1 MNAHLQRKT
10 RLRREWLSTVAIA
23 IGLLAALVFGD
34 FARPM
39 GNVLYDHYMR
49 LFDFPASEDIIVV
62 AIDDRSLTE
71 LGGWP
76 LQRSQYTKLLKSLD
90 DDRFRPKAIG
100 FDLLFIDP
108 TADDA
113 ELAQQMLRQKTVI
126 PLEFKLPEKAGQN
139 LRPHLPV
146 APLAQVA
153 TLGHIN
159 LDFDAD
165 GMIRGLYTNELQWP
179 SLALALHAQGDP
191 SFQPNAADSNYRR
204 FRMVDPGVG
213 FTMVSLSDAI
223 NFNFTRSLF
232 KDKYVLVGVTSP
244 SLGDRYPTLYSGNN
258 NASTPGV
265 AILAS
270 VLNASLNNA
279 LIQESPVWFSFALP
293 LGGLLLI
300 LFGLVNLRPRTGLL
314 AAFFLI
320 AFSVA
325 LTYFLLTRWYFWLD
339 PSPFILVVVL
349 VQPLWAW
356 RRLETIVS
364 LIQDKAQD
372 LHQLQPTQRIGG
384 NSSAKS
390 SREAVLNS
398 ANLLEHAVSSARSV
412 LDFLWSV
419 VNEIPDAVAIYDE
432 QNTLLLGSQKM
443 ADLFG
448 EASLK
453 RGSDLADLAA
463 LLKLPLDVVIHSQ
476 TNTDSR
482 PILQIVTLLGPR
494 DLLLKSANLT
504 SPFGGNLRL
513 LILSDITELRQSQT
527 QRDRALQFLSHD
539 MRTPLASILSLTHK
553 SNSEGMSKG
562 TQPNLQREKI
572 IHHANALLEMM
583 DDFIL
588 TVSAEAPQY
597 KVQQVLLDNLI
608 NDAIEQVTDLAE
620 AKGVHIKDASLES
633 SLFVMANTRLLLR
646 ALINLIY
653 NAVKFSPIGSTITI
667 EVQAQSHPNA
677 QETHAVITLT
687 NPVEILGGSAD
698 LIPSM
703 PGFGLG
709 LDFVDTVIQKHHGHI
724 SREIPTQGTANVRIS
739 LPCSVMN

>member
-10 RLRREWLSTVAIA
+10 RLRREWLLTIAIA

-34 FARPM
+34 LARPM

-49 LFDFPASEDIIVV
+49 WHGFRASEDIIIV

-76 LQRSQYTKLLKSLD
+76 LQRSQYTKLFESLD

-100 FDLLFIDP
+100 FDLLFVDP
-108 TADDA
+108 TEDDA
-113 ELAQQMLRQKTVI
+113 ALAEQMARQKTVI
-126 PLEFKLPEKAGQN
+126 PLEFKLPEKAGQD
-139 LRPHLPV
+139 LSPHFPV
-146 APLAQVA
+146 AAMAQAA

-159 LDFDAD
+159 LAFDAD
-165 GMIRGLYTNELQWP
+165 GVIRGLNTNELQWP

-191 SFQPNAADSNYRR
+191 SFKINAAESSYRR
-204 FRMVDPGVG
+204 FRMVDPRVG
-213 FTMVSLSDAI
+213 FTMVSFSDAI

-270 VLNASLNNA
+270 VLNASLDNA
-279 LIQESPVWFSFALP
+279 LIQESPVWFSFVLP
-293 LGGLLLI
+293 LCALLLI

-314 AAFFLI
+314 AATFLI
-320 AFSVA
+320 ALSVV
-325 LTYFLLTRWYFWLD
+325 LTYSLLTRWNFWLD

-356 RRLETIVS
+356 RRLEAIVS
-364 LIQDKAQD
+364 LVQDKAQD
-372 LHQLQPTQRIGG
+372 LQQLQPSQR
-384 NSSAKS
+384 SSGISGARS

-398 ANLLEHAVSSARSV
+398 AHLLDHAVNSARSE
-412 LDFLWSV
+412 LDFLSSV

-432 QNTLLLGSQKM
+432 QNTLLLGNQKIK
-443 ADLFG
+443 DLFG
-448 EASLK
+448 EALLSKESNLT
-453 RGSDLADLAA
+453 DLAA
-463 LLKLPLDVVIHSQ
+463 CLQLPLDKVSQSHSNAVPQ
-476 TNTDSR
+476 
-482 PILQIVTLLGPR
+482 PVLQIPTLLGPR
-494 DLLLKSANLT
+494 DFLLKSAKLT

-513 LILSDITELRQSQT
+513 LILSDMTELRQSQT

-562 TQPNLQREKI
+562 TRPNLQREKI

-608 NDAIEQVTDLAE
+608 NDAIEQVADLAE

-633 SLFVMANTRLLLR
+633 TLFVMANTRLLLR

-687 NPVEILGGSAD
+687 NPVEIHAGSAD
-698 LIPSM
+698 FIPSM

-724 SREIPTQGTANVRIS
+724 SREIPTQGTAIVRIT
-739 LPCSVMN
+739 LPCSQV

>member
-1 MNAHLQRKT
+1 MNAHLHRKIK
-10 RLRREWLSTVAIA
+10 LRREWFLTIAIA
-23 IGLLAALVFGD
+23 IGLLAVLVFGD
-34 FARPM
+34 LARPM

-49 LFDFPASEDIIVV
+49 WHGFRASEDIIIVS
-62 AIDDRSLTE
+62 IDDRSLSE

-76 LQRSQYTKLLKSLD
+76 LQRSQYTQLLESLD

-113 ELAQQMLRQKTVI
+113 ALAQQMLRQKTVI

-159 LDFDAD
+159 LAFDAD
-165 GMIRGLYTNELQWP
+165 GVIRGLYTNELQWP

-204 FRMVDPGVG
+204 FRMVDPSVG

-314 AAFFLI
+314 AASFLI

-325 LTYFLLTRWYFWLD
+325 LTYFLLTRWDFWLD

-364 LIQDKAQD
+364 LVQDKAQD
-372 LHQLQPTQRIGG
+372 LHQLQPAQRIGS

-398 ANLLEHAVSSARSV
+398 ANLLEHAVSSARSE
-412 LDFLWSV
+412 LDFLSSV

-432 QNTLLLGSQKM
+432 QNTLLLGNQKM

-453 RGSDLADLAA
+453 RGSDLADLAGF
-463 LLKLPLDVVIHSQ
+463 LKLPLDVVIHSQ
-476 TNTDSR
+476 INTDSQ

-494 DLLLKSANLT
+494 DLLLKSANLA

-539 MRTPLASILSLTHK
+539 MRTPLASILSLTHRSNTNDK
-553 SNSEGMSKG
+553 SDADQTK
-562 TQPNLQREKI
+562 LQREKI

-588 TVSAEAPQY
+588 TVSAEAAQY

-608 NDAIEQVTDLAE
+608 NDAIEQVADLAE
-620 AKGVHIKDASLES
+620 AKEVRLEDTSLES
-633 SLFVMANTRLLLR
+633 TLFVMANTRLLLR
-646 ALINLIY
+646 ALINLLY
-653 NAVKFSPIGSTITI
+653 NAVKFSPSGSTITI
-667 EVQAQSHPNA
+667 DVQAQFDSRT
-677 QETHAVITLT
+677 QTTQAVITLK
-687 NPVEILGGSAD
+687 NSVEIHADSAD

-709 LDFVDTVIQKHHGHI
+709 LDFVDTVIQKHNGKI
-724 SREIPTQGTANVRIS
+724 SREIPAQGTATVRIS